1 MNQKTIKKNLEK
13 FLKILLER
21 NNETVEQMSEK
32 LEYKASTLK
41 RFSNSFTNMLYIKL
55 KKNYDILPSEDAFLK
70 EALRE
75 LDKDKNIREGV
86 QKKSAEILGR
96 LREEL
101 GETREEMAEKLGYS
115 VFYLYKVEIEMTRV
129 SRAFLESLEQNYSLS
144 EEDRKYFCELL
155 KEGKKKTR
163 AYEILNDIKKKNRI
177 SFMEMAVKIGFDLN
191 YLSHIGTG
199 YRNVSLEF
207 IKRLSENFPLTEEQI
222 MILCSEHAKDKK
234 CLSFELASLP
244 EEKKNVSVLFGA
256 YVEKLNEKDIE
267 EIKKILMKKVQK
279 EVDFLA

>member
-1 MNQKTIKKNLEK
+1 MNQKTIKKNLER

-32 LEYKASTLK
+32 LGYKASTLK
-41 RFSNSFTNMLYIKL
+41 KFSSSFTNMLYIKL

-75 LDKDKNIREGV
+75 MDKDKNIREGV

-129 SRAFLESLEQNYSLS
+129 SRAFLESLRQNYSLS
-144 EEDRKYFCELL
+144 EEDAEYFHGLLRK
-155 KEGKKKTR
+155 GKRKTR
-163 AYEILNDIKKKNRI
+163 AYEVLNGIK
-177 SFMEMAVKIGFDLN
+177 SETGTGFMEMAAKIGFDLN

-207 IKRLSENFPLTEEQI
+207 IKRLSQNFPLTKEQI
-222 MILCSEHAKDKK
+222 MILCSEHAKGKK
-234 CLSFELASLP
+234 CLSFELAELP
-244 EEKKNVSVLFGA
+244 DEKKNVSVLFGA
-256 YVEKLNEKDIE
+256 YVEKLNKKDVKK
-267 EIKKILMKKVQK
+267 IKKILMKKTK
-279 EVDFLA
+279 KKS